1 MGAHSEGPDDPEGSV
16 DPDQPDQSGDS
27 GEPDDP
33 IDWELARRVAVRT
46 AKREPYTAPRW
57 RGGLAEGFA
66 ECTER
71 AEELV
76 AEFTGLRS
84 LSGPARG
91 RVTDRV
97 GWIDANLASFQRLLK
112 PLTTKLGSGSEGML
126 APITRRVAG
135 AELGVMLGWM
145 STRVLGQYD
154 LLIIEDDKPE
164 DQDIVYYVAPNVLA
178 LENRYAFDPGQFRL
192 WLALHEV
199 THRAQFTGVDWM
211 RPHFIGLVES
221 VLDSVEPDPKRIA
234 AAVRRVV
241 EARRR
246 GEDPLAAGGL
256 MALFASEE
264 QVETLEQLAGL
275 MSLLEGHGDVIMDR
289 AGEGLVPSAPRF
301 GRVMRRRRQS
311 VRGFAKVFQR
321 LVGLDAKIK
330 QYAEGEHF
338 IESVEAVGGTA
349 LLDRVWEGPENV
361 PGLAEIRNPHD
372 WVSRVGVTEAAA

>member
-1 MGAHSEGPDDPEGSV
+1 MDAHAEGSV
-16 DPDQPDQSGDS
+16 ELEGAVDLDGPNDPGDL
-27 GEPDDP
+27 DDP
-33 IDWELARRVAVRT
+33 IDWDLARRVAVRT
-46 AKREPYTAPRW
+46 ARREPYTAPRW
-57 RGGLAEGFA
+57 RDGLAEDFA
-66 ECTER
+66 DCTER
-71 AEELV
+71 AEGLV

-97 GWIDANLASFQRLLK
+97 GWIDANLASFQRLLR
-112 PLTTKLGSGSEGML
+112 PLAEKLGTGSDGML

-164 DQDIVYYVAPNVLA
+164 DQDIVYYVAPNVLS
-178 LENRYAFDPGQFRL
+178 LENKYAFDPAEFRL

-221 VLDSVEPDPKRIA
+221 VLDSVDPDPKRMA

-246 GEDPLAAGGL
+246 GEDPLAAGGI
-256 MALFASEE
+256 MALFASEA

-275 MSLLEGHGDVIMDR
+275 MSLLEGHGDVTMDR
-289 AGEGLVPSAPRF
+289 AGKGLVPSAPRF
-301 GRVMRRRRQS
+301 GRVMRRRRES

-321 LVGLDAKIK
+321 VIGLDAKIK

-338 IESVEAVGGTA
+338 ISSVEEAGGAA
-349 LLDRVWEGPENV
+349 LLDRVWEGPNNV
-361 PGLAEIRNPHD
+361 PGIAEIRNPRD
-372 WVSRVGVTEAAA
+372 WVSRMSVTEAAA

>member
-1 MGAHSEGPDDPEGSV
+1 MDAHAEGSV
-16 DPDQPDQSGDS
+16 ELEGAVDLDGPDVDGVS
-27 GEPDDP
+27 DDP
-33 IDWELARRVAVRT
+33 IDWDLARRVAVRT
-46 AKREPYTAPRW
+46 ARREPYTAPRW
-57 RGGLAEGFA
+57 RDGLAEDFA
-66 ECTER
+66 DCTQR
-71 AEELV
+71 AEGLV
-76 AEFTGLRS
+76 AEYTGLQS

-112 PLTTKLGSGSEGML
+112 PLAAKLGTGSDGML

-164 DQDIVYYVAPNVLA
+164 DQDIVYYVAPNVVS
-178 LENRYAFDPGQFRL
+178 LENKYAFDPAEFRL

-221 VLDSVEPDPKRIA
+221 VLDSVDPDPKRIA

-246 GEDPLAAGGL
+246 GEDPLAAGGI
-256 MALFASEE
+256 MALFASEA

-275 MSLLEGHGDVIMDR
+275 MSLLEGHGDVTMDR
-289 AGEGLVPSAPRF
+289 AGKGLIPSAPRF
-301 GRVMRRRRQS
+301 GRVMRRRRES

-321 LVGLDAKIK
+321 VIGLDAKIK

-338 IESVEAVGGTA
+338 IESVESVGGTA
-349 LLDRVWEGPENV
+349 LLDRVWEGPGNV
-361 PGLAEIRNPHD
+361 PGIAEIRNPRD
-372 WVSRVGVTEAAA
+372 WVRRMSVTEAAA

>member
-1 MGAHSEGPDDPEGSV
+1 MDAHAEGSV
-16 DPDQPDQSGDS
+16 ELEGAVDLDGPNDPGDA
-27 GEPDDP
+27 DDP
-33 IDWELARRVAVRT
+33 IDWDLARRVAVRT
-46 AKREPYTAPRW
+46 ARREPYTAPRW
-57 RGGLAEGFA
+57 RDGLAEDFA
-66 ECTER
+66 DCTQR
-71 AEELV
+71 AEGLV

-97 GWIDANLASFQRLLK
+97 GWIDANLASFQRLLR
-112 PLTTKLGSGSEGML
+112 PLAEKLGTGSDGML

-164 DQDIVYYVAPNVLA
+164 DQDIVYYVAPNVLS
-178 LENRYAFDPGQFRL
+178 LENKYAFDPAEFRL

-221 VLDSVEPDPKRIA
+221 VLDSVDPDPKRIA

-246 GEDPLAAGGL
+246 GEDPLAAGGI
-256 MALFASEE
+256 MALFASEA

-275 MSLLEGHGDVIMDR
+275 MSLLEGHGDVTMDR
-289 AGEGLVPSAPRF
+289 AGKGLVPSAPRF
-301 GRVMRRRRQS
+301 GRVMRRRRES

-321 LVGLDAKIK
+321 VIGLDAKIK

-338 IESVEAVGGTA
+338 ISSVEKAEGTA
-349 LLDRVWEGPENV
+349 LLDRVWEGPDNV
-361 PGLAEIRNPHD
+361 PGIAEIRNPSD
-372 WVSRVGVTEAAA
+372 WVSRMSATEAAA